1 MVARTRPGPGMLPK
15 MLCACPKTRVEARMD
30 MRHLWSDF
38 SAEQLEEDNGVKAQ
52 SSVVIP
58 ASITLDS
65 IDLDCDFTATSE
77 EIEEYRNEQDHDKRI
92 NLVYQYQIAE
102 KDLYPE
108 DLQEILDDIKSAMD
122 EYN

>member
-1 MVARTRPGPGMLPK
+1 
-15 MLCACPKTRVEARMD
+15 